1 MNKFDE
7 KVALYKKFMDDRDIR
22 SNSELLT
29 AVTKGLGPSI
39 YKKDAETVSGSDP
52 RELETVKKNF
62 LMKKLGLADTPEL
75 NEKIGEVMERIGKSE
90 RNKYRAVVYYM
101 LVKKFNKESF
111 LVPTS
116 DVLKSDIP
124 DFLDKMNLKWQR
136 AILYR
141 TVVSDLSDLPNVEST
156 IIVTIK
162 SSSSLFSIDVLINLH
177 DLNHVSTKEFFKK
190 LQFVNIIL

>member
-101 LVKKFNKESF
+101 LVKKFNKESVYGF
-111 LVPTS
+111 
-116 DVLKSDIP
+116 
-124 DFLDKMNLKWQR
+124 
-136 AILYR
+136 
-141 TVVSDLSDLPNVEST
+141 
-156 IIVTIK
+156 
-162 SSSSLFSIDVLINLH
+162 
-177 DLNHVSTKEFFKK
+177 
-190 LQFVNIIL
+190 